1 MYTFAYEENGPVT
14 VSELTDLYKSVSWSA
29 YYEDRDI
36 MQRLLVGSLYYL
48 TVRYDGQLIGLIRT
62 VGDGC
67 YILYIQDILVHPDWH
82 RRGIGTTLIRQTLE
96 TFKDMKQIILT
107 TDQTDKTRSFYESV
121 GFVEMSEA
129 QAVSFIKLSSH

>member
-1 MYTFAYEENGPVT
+1 MNAFTYEENGPAT
-14 VSELTDLYKSVSWSA
+14 AHELTDLYRSVGWSA
-29 YYEDRDI
+29 YYENPAI
-36 MQRLLVGSLYYL
+36 MQRLLAGSLYYL

-107 TDQTDKTRSFYESV
+107 TDQTDKTQAFYESV
-121 GFVEMSEA
+121 GFVEMSKA
-129 QAVSFIKLSSH
+129 QAVSFIRMPGQ